1 LTQSLIKLPLGFTTR
16 HYVCVTLTTRLRA
29 KNFEARRPIVEN
41 VAFAAKVVFAAQ
53 GDG

>member
-1 LTQSLIKLPLGFTTR
+1 LTESVIKLPLGFTTR
-16 HYVCVTLTTRLRA
+16 HYVRVTFTTRLRA

-41 VAFAAKVVFAAQ
+41 IAFAAKVAFAAQ